1 VGHTELKPLA
11 KHLSTTYLYRNPRS
25 SHYFFRMRIPCFL
38 QGSVLRKELRYSLQ
52 TANLLEAA
60 YRAVISSRAVKWL
73 FTALSRNWWWIMK
86 EMTKEEIDYMV
97 CKYMVDLLKH
107 FEDYRAL
114 HSGPRK
120 QDEYDWSMM
129 LLDKY
134 LDEAQKQLILSD
146 HEASGEGFDDI
157 LSNWGFEDI
166 DRDSY
171 TYKKLRREF
180 LKARI
185 QVLKV
190 EKKRELGDY
199 SDNLEEEVSTRYQ
212 ALQRLQASH
221 SALPAAL
228 QPSSGSKGSP
238 AIPYEASN
246 PPGTGESLSQ
256 VIEKFA
262 EERRRA
268 GVWKPKSELEI
279 MTSLHLLQEVLGDV
293 PVADINNVTMRRFKE
308 TLMELPPNV
317 RKNPAYRDKSIAE
330 VIASGV
336 TKRMN
341 TSTINKQLDRASTL
355 FKWAVQNGYVVRN
368 PGEGLQLPAKKR
380 DDEYRAVFNVDDLK
394 RIFHSRE
401 YCEDAHKYG
410 YRFWLPAIA
419 LFTGMRLNEICQLHL
434 EDIHEDD
441 EGVFVFDISE
451 RKGVTDTK
459 TSSSERLVPLHDFLR
474 VDLDLPGYV
483 AKLRSEGQTRLFP
496 DLKKRRDGYGQAAS
510 RWFAHYRADCGV
522 VDGPDG
528 KKDFHSFR
536 HTVSNALKQANAE
549 HFPTQELLGHSTG
562 SITFGRYGKRY
573 SPKVLKEQVVD
584 RLSYDVDL
592 SHLKKSGFV
601 VRY

>member
-1 VGHTELKPLA
+1 MAKP
-11 KHLSTTYLYRNPRS
+11 LSTTYLYRNPRS
-25 SHYFFRMRIPCFL
+25 SHFFFRMRIPCFL
-38 QGSVLRKELRYSLQ
+38 QGVVSRRELRCSLQ
-52 TANLLEAA
+52 TSDQLEAK
-60 YRAVISSRAVKWL
+60 YRAIIGARVANRFFA
-73 FTALSRNWWWIMK
+73 ALSRNWWWIMK
-86 EMTKEEIDYMV
+86 EMTTEEIDYLV
-97 CKYMVDLLKH
+97 CKYMVDLLKY
-107 FEDYRAL
+107 FEDYRVL
-114 HSGPRK
+114 HNGPEK
-120 QDEYDWSMM
+120 QVEYDWNMM
-129 LLDKY
+129 LLDKN

-157 LSNWGFEDI
+157 LSNWGGFEEI
-166 DRDSY
+166 DKESY

-199 SDNLEEEVSTRYQ
+199 TDTLEDEASKRLQ
-212 ALQRLQASH
+212 ALQPLLGSP
-221 SALPAAL
+221 SALPASL
-228 QPSSGSKGSP
+228 QPVSDSKGSP
-238 AIPYEASN
+238 AIPYEAST
-246 PPGTGESLSQ
+246 PPGTGERLSE

-268 GVWKPKSELEI
+268 GVWKPKSEVEI
-279 MTSLHLLQEVLGDV
+279 MTSLRLLVEVLGDV
-293 PVADINNVTMRRFKE
+293 PVTDINNVSLRRFKE

-380 DDEYRAVFNVDDLK
+380 DDEYRAAFNSDDLK
-394 RIFHSRE
+394 MIFNSRV
-401 YCEDAHKYG
+401 YCEDTHKYG
-410 YRFWLPAIA
+410 YRFWLPVIA
-419 LFTGMRLNEICQLHL
+419 LYSGLRLNEICQLHL
-434 EDIHEDD
+434 EDVHEDD
-441 EGVFVFDISE
+441 EGVFVFDIRE
-451 RKGVTDTK
+451 RKGVTNTK

-474 VDLDLPGYV
+474 VDLNLPGFV
-483 AKLRSEGQTRLFP
+483 AKLRSDGETRLFP

-510 RWFAHYRADCGV
+510 RWFAGYRANCDIV
-522 VDGPDG
+522 EGPGG

-536 HTVSNALKQANAE
+536 HTVSNTLKQLNAE

-573 SPKVLKEQVVD
+573 SPKLLKEQVVD
-584 RLSYDVDL
+584 RLVYDVDM
-592 SHLKKSGFV
+592 SHLKKSRFV
-601 VRY
+601 VKSKS